1 MGKKQVAVSLRK
13 PPPADPDA
21 FVAGA
26 DKNEVPAPVVSAAV
40 ASVAPVAPVASRV
53 AEGPSVATRVGE
65 RREVTVYLPPELARK
80 LSVRCVELDRDVSNV
95 VADAIA
101 EALAP
106 EVHAIASVP
115 STTPRDA
122 WAARARVLVTEIRA
136 RLPRSFPF
144 VPFARATG

>member
-26 DKNEVPAPVVSAAV
+26 DKNEVPGPVVSAAV
-40 ASVAPVAPVASRV
+40 AAVASTASRV

-80 LSVRCVELDRDVSNV
+80 LSVRCLELDRDVSNV

-106 EVHAIASVP
+106 EVHALESVP
-115 STTPRDA
+115 STTPRDV
-122 WAARARVLVTEIRA
+122 WTSRARALVIELRA

-144 VPFARATG
+144 VPFARAAS